1 MVGEPLPFNEVKI
14 ISSVNVDD
22 KYIYVSGS
30 PVDGSGHS
38 LFVYDH
44 SGTLQMQLQGDP
56 NDSIGL
62 GSITFAAKTANG
74 FMAMDG
80 NMRDVVLWAEDG
92 TWLGAVEDSDLFG
105 TYYPWFATGDV
116 MDDGSI
122 LVVMTEDRA
131 DGSAME
137 AIAFKI
143 SIS

>member
-1 MVGEPLPFNEVKI
+1 
-14 ISSVNVDD
+14 
-22 KYIYVSGS
+22 
-30 PVDGSGHS
+30 
-38 LFVYDH
+38 
-44 SGTLQMQLQGDP
+44 MQLQGDP
-56 NDSIGL
+56 NANIGL
-62 GSITFAAKTANG
+62 GSITFAAKTGNG

-105 TYYPWFATGDV
+105 TYYPWFASGDV

-131 DGSAME
+131 DESAME

-143 SIS
+143 SVS